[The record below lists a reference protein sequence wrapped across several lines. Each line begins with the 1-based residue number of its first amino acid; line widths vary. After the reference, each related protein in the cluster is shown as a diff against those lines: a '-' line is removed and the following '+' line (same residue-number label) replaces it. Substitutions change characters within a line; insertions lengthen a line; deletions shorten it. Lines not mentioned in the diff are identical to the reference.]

1 MSHPNCQNRGIMN
14 LPNAIERLRNIIR
27 RQHKSLSTESSYVYW
42 LRHYATAIKTMP
54 APCPASRTW
63 TAS

>member
-1 MSHPNCQNRGIMN
+1 MN